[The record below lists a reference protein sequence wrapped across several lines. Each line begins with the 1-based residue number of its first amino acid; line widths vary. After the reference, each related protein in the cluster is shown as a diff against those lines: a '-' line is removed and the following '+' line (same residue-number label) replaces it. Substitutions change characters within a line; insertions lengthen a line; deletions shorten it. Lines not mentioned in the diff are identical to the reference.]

1 MSAPILAAAGDRPVS
16 VVALVV
22 VVVIFV
28 AVAVLGFVAARWR
41 RGSAPEGL
49 KSLDEWGLG
58 GRGFGTWVT
67 WFLLGGDLYTAY
79 TYIAVPAAMCST
91 GAVSGFFAV
100 PYTIVLYPIV
110 FLLMARLWSVSHR
123 HGFVTPADFIGGR
136 YGSRALSTIV
146 AITGIVAT
154 MPYIALQLVGI
165 KAVLAVLGVG
175 SGANPFLQDL
185 PLIIAFVVLAA
196 YTYTAGLRAPALIAI
211 VKDLLIYLAIIV
223 AIIWLPIQFGGWD
236 QIFSAAQTKMATKN
250 PATGLPSGAVIPP
263 AASFNAYW
271 TLALGSAMALFMYP
285 HSITGVL
292 STKSRNTIRRNA
304 VALPLYTLMLG
315 FLALLGFVA
324 IKAGTKPI
332 DLNGAVNPQLVVPQL
347 FLDNFPGWF
356 AGVALA
362 AIAVGALVPAAIM
375 SIAASNLF
383 TRNIY
388 RDLFRPEANPAQ
400 QAKVSKLVSLLVKFG
415 ALIFVLGMDQ
425 SSAINLQL
433 LGGIWILQ
441 TFPAIVA
448 GLYTRWF
455 HPWALLAGWAVG
467 IVYGTIAAYGVINP
481 VTHAHFGGSIA
492 PAPLLGTPVYIGV
505 TAFVLNLL
513 VSAVLTLVLRAVKV
527 GEGGDITDPSDYGAD
542 EHDPKVEALEAR
554 ATLDRP
560 PVTLP
565 P

>member
-1 MSAPILAAAGDRPVS
+1 
-16 VVALVV
+16 
-22 VVVIFV
+22 
-28 AVAVLGFVAARWR
+28 
-41 RGSAPEGL
+41 
-49 KSLDEWGLG
+49 
-58 GRGFGTWVT
+58 
-67 WFLLGGDLYTAY
+67 
-79 TYIAVPAAMCST
+79 
-91 GAVSGFFAV
+91 
-100 PYTIVLYPIV
+100 
-110 FLLMARLWSVSHR
+110 
-123 HGFVTPADFIGGR
+123 
-136 YGSRALSTIV
+136 
-146 AITGIVAT
+146 
-154 MPYIALQLVGI
+154 
-165 KAVLAVLGVG
+165 
-175 SGANPFLQDL
+175 
-185 PLIIAFVVLAA
+185 
-196 YTYTAGLRAPALIAI
+196 
-211 VKDLLIYLAIIV
+211 
-223 AIIWLPIQFGGWD
+223 
-236 QIFSAAQTKMATKN
+236 
-250 PATGLPSGAVIPP
+250 
-263 AASFNAYW
+263 
-271 TLALGSAMALFMYP
+271 
-285 HSITGVL
+285 
-292 STKSRNTIRRNA
+292 
-304 VALPLYTLMLG
+304 
-315 FLALLGFVA
+315 
-324 IKAGTKPI
+324 
-332 DLNGAVNPQLVVPQL
+332 VNPQLVVPQL

-388 RDLFRPEANPAQ
+388 RDLFRPEADAAQ

-492 PAPLLGTPVYIGV
+492 PAPLFGTPVYIGV

-527 GEGGDITDPSDYGAD
+527 GEGGDVTDPSDYGAD

-554 ATLDRP
+554 ATPDRP

-565 P
+565 PEA